1 MSTFALRSIA
11 PTFAS
16 LLAAAVLAAGC
27 TTTAAPPVDLNVAAQ
42 ALRAGETQSL
52 AFEASGQWYQFGQAP
67 APGLPWPAFSLSRY
81 SAQFD
86 YAQPAAR
93 VQLVR
98 KQLVEP
104 GRVRPAPVEQR
115 ADQFVAGSLA
125 WNQPAAA
132 ANAQQPAAPQ
142 PQPAAV
148 AERQAEIW
156 STPQG
161 FLRAA
166 LAQRASTRATA
177 EGTEVRFNAGG
188 ARYVGWLNARGEVER
203 VLTSVTTP
211 VLGDTAIETRFADY
225 RSFDGLPFPARI
237 TRSQGGHPVLDL
249 TVGSVQR
256 NAPVAISAPA
266 AVASAAPAAI
276 TVTVNKLSDGVLYLT
291 GGTHHSVAVEQSDH
305 WVLIEA
311 PQHRERAEAVL
322 AKLNELAPG
331 KPVRYVVNTHVHFDH
346 AGGLPAL
353 VDAGAI
359 VVTHAA
365 NRPYLEAA
373 WSKGAGLAPVSRAP
387 RFEIFTDKHVLSD
400 GKRTIELHAL
410 RGNGHND
417 AFAVAFLPAEKLLVQ
432 ADAYTPAAA
441 DSAQPAAPNPYTVNL
456 YENVQRL
463 QLDVAQIAP
472 LHGRLVT
479 IAELRAAAGVRDTN
493 TAAATPAR

>member
-1 MSTFALRSIA
+1 MSTLASRSFFAPSI
-11 PTFAS
+11 AS

-27 TTTAAPPVDLNVAAQ
+27 TTTAAPPVDLNAAAQ
-42 ALRAGETQSL
+42 ALRAGETHSL

-98 KQLVEP
+98 KQVVEP

-115 ADQFVAGSLA
+115 ADQFVAGTLA
-125 WNQPAAA
+125 WNQPVAA
-132 ANAQQPAAPQ
+132 ANAQPAAPQ

-177 EGTEVRFNAGG
+177 DGTEVRFNAGT

-203 VLTSVTTP
+203 VLTSVATP
-211 VLGDTAIETRFADY
+211 VLGDTTIETRFADY

-256 NAPVAISAPA
+256 NAPVAIAVPA
-266 AVASAAPAAI
+266 AVASAAPAPV
-276 TVTVNKLSDGVLYLT
+276 TVTANKLADGVHYLT
-291 GGTHHSVAVEQSDH
+291 GGSHHSVAVEQADH

-311 PQHRERAEAVL
+311 PQHRERAEALL
-322 AKLNELAPG
+322 AKLKELAPA

-365 NRPYLEAA
+365 NKPYFEAA

-387 RFEIFTDKHVLSD
+387 RFETFTDKHVLSD

-441 DSAQPAAPNPYTVNL
+441 DAAQPAAPNPYTVNL

-463 QLDVAQIAP
+463 KLDVAQVAP

-479 IAELRAAAGVRDTN
+479 IADLRAAAGARAT
-493 TAAATPAR
+493 TAAAEPAR